1 MVRYLNVFFTTVH
14 LSQPTTPEQRM
25 GSPSAARREAGQSR
39 LAALHTP
46 CVSVWRLELCS
57 VLSSRNCQLLCAAV
71 SSDAQLC
78 KLWVCSACGVL
89 NVAAAY
95 SSYASQRARLEAPS
109 ACTCSCRL

>member
-46 CVSVWRLELCS
+46 CAS
-57 VLSSRNCQLLCAAV
+57 
-71 SSDAQLC
+71 
-78 KLWVCSACGVL
+78 
-89 NVAAAY
+89 VAADGAD
-95 SSYASQRARLEAPS
+95 ALLQLKAVD
-109 ACTCSCRL
+109 